1 MSAFTYFILGELR
14 YLTLPSNIG
23 IQKAMESSAFPNI
36 IMVKL
41 MKLKMYTLMNI
52 SMSPKLCKCT
62 SSCISFHWKHPEN
75 TLFRFDC
82 YSEGNVSIKKGQGK
96 NLVQATY

>member
-52 SMSPKLCKCT
+52 SMSPKIMQMHIKLYIFSLET
-62 SSCISFHWKHPEN
+62 S
-75 TLFRFDC
+75 
-82 YSEGNVSIKKGQGK
+82 GK
-96 NLVQATY
+96 YPFPF